1 MDFWAKSNITVKEP
15 EVKRIDMKLEL
26 QRIEATVDKVIAD
39 QSNNVKRPAIQKNP
53 TYSFDLL
60 SVTPPP
66 PSKATIPP
74 IQPRSPENQ
83 SKKLALP
90 KLKTPRLSTH
100 QNAANP
106 DLAINLLQ
114 EIQGIV
120 TGWQQ
125 DLQQVHAEIQD
136 LYQEGPIVDGW
147 LESNPPGGGLPG
159 EAAGYRLCR
168 LESDGKLW
176 FCPCPPDQVAPVSV
190 AIARY
195 HQLRQLL
202 GRKQDLESR
211 LTQLSETLI
220 IVRGQ
225 LREA

>member
-1 MDFWAKSNITVKEP
+1 
-15 EVKRIDMKLEL
+15 MKLEL
-26 QRIEATVDKVIAD
+26 DRIEATVEQIIAGKN
-39 QSNNVKRPAIQKNP
+39 NNVKKSAIQKNQ

-60 SVTPPP
+60 PKTPPEI
-66 PSKATIPP
+66 KATIPP
-74 IQPRSPENQ
+74 IQPRSEENR
-83 SKKLALP
+83 SKTLALP
-90 KLKTPRLSTH
+90 KLKTPSFSSH

-114 EIQGIV
+114 EIQGVV
-120 TGWQQ
+120 TGWQLS
-125 DLQQVHAEIQD
+125 LQQVHREIQD
-136 LYQEGPIVDGW
+136 LYAEGPIVDGW
-147 LESNPPGGGLPG
+147 LESNPTAGGQLD

-176 FCPCPPDQVAPVSV
+176 FCPCPPDQVATVSV

-211 LTQLSETLI
+211 LTKLSEALV

-225 LREA
+225 LREE

>member
-1 MDFWAKSNITVKEP
+1 
-15 EVKRIDMKLEL
+15 MKLEL
-26 QRIEATVDKVIAD
+26 QRIEAIVDKVIAD
-39 QSNNVKRPAIQKNP
+39 RNNNVKRPAIEKNQ

-60 SVTPPP
+60 PKNPPP

-74 IQPRSPENQ
+74 IQPRSQKNQ
-83 SKKLALP
+83 SVTPALP

-114 EIQGIV
+114 EIQGV
-120 TGWQQ
+120 VASWQLS
-125 DLQQVHAEIQD
+125 LQQVHAEIQD

-168 LESDGKLW
+168 LESNGKLW
-176 FCPCPPDQVAPVSV
+176 FCPCPPDQVATVSV

-202 GRKQDLESR
+202 GRKQELESR
-211 LTQLSETLI
+211 LTQLSEALI
-220 IVRGQ
+220 ILHGQ